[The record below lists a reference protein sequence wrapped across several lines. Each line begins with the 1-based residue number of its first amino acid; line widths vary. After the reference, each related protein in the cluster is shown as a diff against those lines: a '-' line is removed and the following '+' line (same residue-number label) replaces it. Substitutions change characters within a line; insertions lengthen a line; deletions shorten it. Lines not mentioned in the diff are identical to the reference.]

1 MQPFPQMESDM
12 APLANAGVEK
22 PQPRMLAPGY
32 YSQEC
37 NAHKPCD
44 QGQLKCE
51 DPFSMRQKKNLQR
64 DQAEVTI
71 PRAYREDKQLNKQLI
86 TGTAENAVA
95 IVFAHWSLD

>member
-1 MQPFPQMESDM
+1 MIKIYILTQDMMQPFPQMGSDM

-44 QGQLKCE
+44 QG
-51 DPFSMRQKKNLQR
+51 
-64 DQAEVTI
+64 
-71 PRAYREDKQLNKQLI
+71 
-86 TGTAENAVA
+86 
-95 IVFAHWSLD
+95 